1 MSVNY
6 TIMNS
11 PENNNDVNPWNIKEL
26 KKANLWES
34 RKYISATGLVP
45 YVKSLG
51 ENIRG
56 LEIGVASGW
65 NMNHFLNEIPDL
77 CLIGVDPY
85 IPFIDWNN
93 SEHTQELLDS
103 QYESAMDNISE
114 FADRSHIIKS
124 KSQDICE
131 KFDDGEL
138 DYIFI
143 DGDHSY
149 NAVLSDCNNFYSK
162 VRPGG
167 IFSGHDSALPAVV
180 SALEEFR
187 KYKNMPEIQYTDNYV
202 WFWIKE

>member
-6 TIMNS
+6 NIVS
-11 PENNNDVNPWNIKEL
+11 SSENINVNPWSIREL
-26 KKANLWES
+26 KEANLWES

-45 YVKSLG
+45 YIKALG
-51 ENIRG
+51 EDIRG
-56 LEIGVASGW
+56 VEIGVASGW
-65 NMNHFLNEIPDL
+65 NMNHFLNEIPQL
-77 CLIGVDPY
+77 SLIGVDPY

-93 SEHTQELLDS
+93 AEHTQELLDS
-103 QYESAMDNISE
+103 QYMSAIDNISE
-114 FADRSHIIKS
+114 FVDRSHIVKC
-124 KSQDICE
+124 KSQDIYE

-149 NAVLSDCNNFYSK
+149 DAVLSDCNNFYSK
-162 VRPGG
+162 VRSGG

-180 SALEEFR
+180 RALEEFR
-187 KYKNMPEIQYTDNYV
+187 KDKNLPEIHYTDNYV